1 MSSLRSTL
9 LTLLQCGVP
18 GCLTFWGTLHL
29 SSVSLLHSYLSY
41 SAGSFYWLL
50 HSPTLLHFYGT
61 SLTARNLSKHGLV
74 SLLPLRCLLTISIS
88 SPPTSSS
95 THSNLAS
102 GLLSD
107 HFSPQTPVTSVAKCN
122 GFLLIMSLALQWRWL
137 LPPSWNLLPLASSA
151 RTPWLFLTPGSP
163 ISRQIWSLL
172 SGH

>member
-50 HSPTLLHFYGT
+50 HTPTLFHFYET
-61 SLTARNLSKHGLV
+61 SLTAHNLSKHGLV
-74 SLLPLRCLLTISIS
+74 SLLSLRYLLIISIS
-88 SPPTSSS
+88 SPPTSFS

-107 HFSPQTPVTSVAKCN
+107 HFSPQTPVLNAMAFCWSHHW
-122 GFLLIMSLALQWRWL
+122 LISDVGYSRHLG
-137 LPPSWNLLPLASSA
+137 
-151 RTPWLFLTPGSP
+151 TYYPWLPALAHPGSSSLLAP
-163 ISRQIWSLL
+163 PCSRQICSLL